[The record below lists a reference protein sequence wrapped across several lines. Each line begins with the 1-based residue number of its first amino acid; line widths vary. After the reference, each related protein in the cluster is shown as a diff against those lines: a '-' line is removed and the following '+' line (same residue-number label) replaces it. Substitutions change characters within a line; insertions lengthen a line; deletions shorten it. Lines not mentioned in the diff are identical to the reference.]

1 MWTFCC
7 CMTTNNITWKNFF
20 KNMCTNI
27 YVSDVKSFNIWAQIC
42 DQTARAGNWQKW
54 RFQTFFFIF
63 IINLYKCGKMY
74 FILIIHHRV
83 KCRASILGFCI
94 FEHLRKRF
102 FSPTNWCLSKW
113 RPPAVGKYNRKKN
126 WGSGF
131 QAILSA
137 NLKDTISCK

>member
-7 CMTTNNITWKNFF
+7 CMTTNNIAWKNFF

-102 FSPTNWCLSKW
+102 F
-113 RPPAVGKYNRKKN
+113 PPQIGASRSDALLLWENTIERKIGDLDFK
-126 WGSGF
+126 
-131 QAILSA
+131 
-137 NLKDTISCK
+137 KC